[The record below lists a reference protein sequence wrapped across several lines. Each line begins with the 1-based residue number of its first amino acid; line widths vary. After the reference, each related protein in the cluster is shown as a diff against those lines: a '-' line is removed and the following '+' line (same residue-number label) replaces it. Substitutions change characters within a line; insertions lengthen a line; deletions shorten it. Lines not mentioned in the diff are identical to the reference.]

1 MSTAPVIL
9 VMGHRLCSA
18 LLVEAEAALE
28 EDLLGEART
37 QLQQFVSRMQRHM
50 LAEHE
55 VLFPKLVRM
64 QPDTEAAISAYR
76 QEHDTLDEQ
85 MRACLSHAS
94 AGDTAACMRALKEL
108 STTFRAHCDSEER
121 FVYGLAQRMN
131 QSDVQELA
139 ATLAPMSGD

>member
-28 EDLLGEART
+28 EGVVGDALT
-37 QLQQFVSRMQRHM
+37 QLQQFVSRMERHM

-55 VLFPKLVRM
+55 VLFPKLLRM
-64 QPDTEAAISAYR
+64 QPDTEAVIAAYR
-76 QEHDTLDEQ
+76 REHDALDEQ
-85 MRACLSHAS
+85 MRNCLSHAS
-94 AGDTAACMRALKEL
+94 TGDARACLSALRTL
-108 STTFRAHCDSEER
+108 STTFREHCDSEER

-131 QSDVQELA
+131 QSEVQELA
-139 ATLAPMSGD
+139 STLAPMSGG